1 MKTLDSYGHTP
12 VLLNEVISLL
22 DIKPDGIY
30 LDLTLGRAGHA
41 SEILSRLSTG
51 YLIGIDQD
59 IEAIKA
65 SEKRL
70 NEISDRFTLVK
81 SNFRE
86 IDAILKDLR
95 IEDVDGV
102 IMDLGVS
109 SNQFDESSRGFSY
122 REEAKLDMR
131 MDEDNPL
138 TAQIVVN
145 TYPLERLIKIF
156 KEYGE
161 DKYSTAIAKNIV
173 KAKSL
178 KEIET
183 TSELVEIIKK
193 SKPSRELSKPGHPA
207 KQIFQALRIEVNDEL
222 NALQETLNKVLPM
235 LKHGGRLAVISFQS
249 LEDRIVKH
257 TFKKYAVVE
266 GDRING
272 PVTTKSPEY
281 RLINTKVIIPSEEE
295 IKTNPRA
302 KSAKLRVIERK

>member
-1 MKTLDSYGHTP
+1 MKTSNNYGHTP
-12 VLLNEVISLL
+12 VLLDEVISLL
-22 DIKPDGIY
+22 NIKPDGTY

-41 SEILSRLSTG
+41 SEILSRLTTG

-59 IEAIKA
+59 KEAIEA
-65 SEKRL
+65 SETRL
-70 NEISDRFTLVK
+70 KEISDRFTLVK

-95 IEDVDGV
+95 IEEVDGIV
-102 IMDLGVS
+102 MDLGVS

-122 REEAKLDMR
+122 RSDAPLDMR
-131 MDEDNPL
+131 MDMDNPL
-138 TAQIVVN
+138 TAAIVVN

-161 DKYSTAIAKNIV
+161 DKYSTQIAKNIV
-173 KAKSL
+173 KARSL

-183 TSELVEIIKK
+183 TSELVEIIKA
-193 SKPSRELSKPGHPA
+193 SKPARELSKPGHPA

-222 NALQETLNKVLPM
+222 NALEETLEKVLPL

-249 LEDRIVKH
+249 LEDRIVKQ

-272 PVTTKSPEY
+272 PVTTKTPEY
-281 RLINTKVIIPSEEE
+281 RLINTRVIIPSEEE
-295 IKTNPRA
+295 IKINPRA

>member
-272 PVTTKSPEY
+272 PVTIKSPEY